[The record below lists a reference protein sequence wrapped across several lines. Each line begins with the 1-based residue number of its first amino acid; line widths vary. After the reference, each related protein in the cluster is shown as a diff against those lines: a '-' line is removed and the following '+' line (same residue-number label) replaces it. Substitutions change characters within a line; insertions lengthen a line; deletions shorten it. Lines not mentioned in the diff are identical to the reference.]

1 MIIDFITGKQIKD
14 DGKCNNCKYN
24 LGYKIKNP
32 NSIWCDKF
40 ICYKDKNYSCDN
52 YKFRCEVN

>member
-32 NSIWCDKF
+32 NSIWCDKY
-40 ICYKDKNYSCDN
+40 ICYKDKNYSC
-52 YKFRCEVN
+52 EVN